1 MSEIFE
7 INMPNAIHAAGV
19 SGISETNSHGALVY
33 VLVNSELPE
42 HQLDVP
48 NKLRS
53 GMSEMSAINVIYVL
67 AMCRMSKK
75 PHPDAWVNVLGNA
88 ELPEHQWDVHK

>member
-7 INMPNAIHAAGV
+7 INMPNAIHVAGV
-19 SGISETNSHGALVY
+19 SGISDTNSHGVLAY
-33 VLVNSELPE
+33 VLVNAELPE
-42 HQLDVP
+42 HQPDVP

-53 GMSEMSAINVIYVL
+53 RMSEMSVINVIYVL
-67 AMCRMSKK
+67 KMCRMSEK

>member
-7 INMPNAIHAAGV
+7 INMPNAIHATGV
-19 SGISETNSHGALVY
+19 SRISETNSHGALVY
-33 VLVNSELPE
+33 VLVNPELPE

-67 AMCRMSKK
+67 AMCRMCKK
-75 PHPDAWVNVLGNA
+75 HHPDAWVNVLGNA